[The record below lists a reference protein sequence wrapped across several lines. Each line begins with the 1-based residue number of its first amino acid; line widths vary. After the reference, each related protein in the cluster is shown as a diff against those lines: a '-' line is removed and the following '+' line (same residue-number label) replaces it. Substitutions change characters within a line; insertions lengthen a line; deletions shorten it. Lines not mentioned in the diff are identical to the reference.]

1 MLKYKCEHC
10 KRTLLAKD
18 FYPVAIKYGYMS
30 CRVCTD
36 EKRKAHKEGLS
47 PNYKVYTEQPNI
59 ITPKYTEQPNIIIPK
74 YGHMPKDLASDGE
87 MGQVY
92 IIGVTTNDKEDC
104 FDEPVKIG
112 YTVSS
117 VKNRLSQLN
126 SSHWKNLEI
135 IYESDWIYY
144 PKMLEK
150 YLHTKYK
157 KQRIGKEWFKLEWND
172 LDEIQDDCE
181 TLTSLKYDIAK
192 EFLFLKED
200 GSNLDRINLLSR
212 LYPNILDANWYNSD
226 NYDAHNDDWKKY
238 WNEDDMRYYYE
249 NCYLPYQL

>member
-1 MLKYKCEHC
+1 MLKYKCDHC
-10 KRTLLAKD
+10 KGTLLAKD
-18 FYPVAIKYGYMS
+18 FYRASIKYGHMS
-30 CRVCTD
+30 CKECTD
-36 EKRKAHKEGLS
+36 EKRKSHKEGLS
-47 PNYKVYTEQPNI
+47 PNYRVHTEQPNI
-59 ITPKYTEQPNIIIPK
+59 ITPKY
-74 YGHMPKDLASDGE
+74 GHMPSDLASDDE

-92 IIGVTTNDKEDC
+92 IIGVTTENEEDC

-126 SSHWKNLEI
+126 SSHWKSLEI
-135 IYESDWIYY
+135 IYESDWVYY

-172 LDEIQDDCE
+172 LEEIQDDCE

-192 EFLFLKED
+192 EFLFLKES
-200 GSNLDRINLLSR
+200 GSPNLDRINLLSR
-212 LYPNILDANWYNSD
+212 LYPNILNANWYHSD
-226 NYDAHNDDWKKY
+226 DCAERNDDWNKY
-238 WNEDDMRYYYE
+238 WNEDDMKYYYE
-249 NCYLPYQL
+249 NCYLKR